1 MVAQPSQPHYM
12 TVDEWR
18 ELEQHS
24 HDVKHEYIDG
34 QVYAMAGGTL
44 DHSEIGVNVVIALR
58 STLGSGP
65 CRVYNSDAAARLSA
79 TRYTYPD
86 ATVTCGE
93 HDHGR
98 IREIKTPRVIVEV
111 LSDTTEAYD
120 RGEKFGYYRECPAV
134 QEYVLVNTKRQLVEV
149 YHRTNAF
156 AIHTSSSEWDGKCIS
171 KEGWILHV
179 YKPGDEVELTSID
192 VHFPLAVLY
201 ELTDVPEIVEIPN
214 GEV

>member
-1 MVAQPSQPHYM
+1 MVVQSSQPQYM

-18 ELEQHS
+18 ELEQRS

-34 QVYAMAGGTL
+34 YVYAMAGGTL

-58 STLGSGP
+58 SALGSGP

-86 ATVTCGE
+86 ATVTCSE

-120 RGEKFGYYRECPAV
+120 RGEKFGYYRECSTV
-134 QEYVLVNTKRQLVEV
+134 QEYVLVNTKRQLVEI
-149 YHRTNAF
+149 YRRTQ
-156 AIHTSSSEWDGKCIS
+156 
-171 KEGWILHV
+171 EGWILHV

-192 VHFPLAVLY
+192 VHFPLAALY
-201 ELTDVPEIVEIPN
+201 ELTDVPEIVEAPK

>member
-1 MVAQPSQPHYM
+1 MVVQSSQPQYM

-18 ELEQHS
+18 ELEQRS

-34 QVYAMAGGTL
+34 YVYAMAGGTL
-44 DHSEIGVNVVIALR
+44 DHSEIGVNVVIVLR
-58 STLGSGP
+58 SALGSGP

-86 ATVTCGE
+86 ATVTCSE

-120 RGEKFGYYRECPAV
+120 RGEKFGYYRECSTV
-134 QEYVLVNTKRQLVEV
+134 QEYVLVNTKRQLVEI
-149 YHRTNAF
+149 YRRTQ
-156 AIHTSSSEWDGKCIS
+156 
-171 KEGWILHV
+171 EGWILHV

-192 VHFPLAVLY
+192 VHFPLAALY
-201 ELTDVPEIVEIPN
+201 ELTDVPEIVEAPK

>member
-1 MVAQPSQPHYM
+1 MVVQPSQPHYT
-12 TVDEWR
+12 TVNEWR
-18 ELEQHS
+18 ELEQRS

-34 QVYAMAGGTL
+34 YVYAMAGGTL

-58 STLGSGP
+58 SALGSGP

-86 ATVTCGE
+86 ATATCSE
-93 HDHGR
+93 HDHGHV
-98 IREIKTPRVIVEV
+98 REIKTPRVIVEV

-120 RGEKFGYYRECPAV
+120 RGEKFGYYRECPDV

-149 YHRTNAF
+149 YRRTQ
-156 AIHTSSSEWDGKCIS
+156 
-171 KEGWILHV
+171 EGWLLHV
-179 YKPGDEVELTSID
+179 YKPGDEVVLTSID

-201 ELTDVPEIVEIPN
+201 ELTDVPEIVEVPK